1 MGITAQVVTMVAVVL
16 GSATTY
22 VTNRLTERSKRK
34 QELKSRWD
42 LRKLDTYAE
51 FIGAIRVYIAAAVTL
66 YEAREGIRAGQT
78 TIDDL
83 RAELIALRRDK
94 SMTFER
100 LMLVAGDSVV
110 EAAHSVQ
117 EAAEAVAWQA
127 EDVLPGTLPEWRERN
142 AEAFAAINRFHER
155 ARIDLG
161 VTGRFSG
168 AEHSARGLLLP
179 SPQGGKTEIP
189 DRRASPAKRPSSR
202 EGS

>member
-1 MGITAQVVTMVAVVL
+1 MGTTAQIVTMMAVVL

-22 VTNRLTERSKRK
+22 VTNRLTERSKRRH
-34 QELKSRWD
+34 ELKSRWD

-51 FIGAIRVYIAAAVTL
+51 FISAIRVYIAAAVTL
-66 YEAREGIRAGQT
+66 YEAREGIRTAPKS
-78 TIDDL
+78 IDDL
-83 RAELIALRRDK
+83 HAELIALRRDK
-94 SMTFER
+94 SLAFER

-110 EAAHSVQ
+110 ETAHGVQ
-117 EAAEAVAWQA
+117 ETAESVAWQA
-127 EDVLPGTLPEWRERN
+127 EDVVPGTLAQWRDKN

-179 SPQGGKTEIP
+179 SPHVGEP
-189 DRRASPAKRPSSR
+189 EASP
-202 EGS
+202 

>member
-1 MGITAQVVTMVAVVL
+1 MGTTAQILTMMAVVL

-51 FIGAIRVYIAAAVTL
+51 FIGAVRVYIAAAVTL
-66 YEAREGIRAGQT
+66 YEAREGIRTAQKS
-78 TIDDL
+78 IDDL

-94 SMTFER
+94 SLTFER
-100 LMLVAGDSVV
+100 LMLVAGDAVV
-110 EAAHSVQ
+110 EAAHGVQ
-117 EAAEAVAWQA
+117 ETAEAVAWQA
-127 EDVLPGTLPEWRERN
+127 EAVLPGTLAEWRDRN
-142 AEAFAAINRFHER
+142 TAAFAAINRFHEW

-179 SPQGGKTEIP
+179 SPQVGEAE
-189 DRRASPAKRPSSR
+189 ASP
-202 EGS
+202 

>member
-1 MGITAQVVTMVAVVL
+1 MGITAQILTMVAVVL

-66 YEAREGIRAGQT
+66 YEARAGIRTAPES
-78 TIDDL
+78 IDEL

-94 SMTFER
+94 MWCFER
-100 LMLVAGDSVV
+100 LMLVAGDAVV
-110 EAAHSVQ
+110 EAAHGVQ
-117 EAAEAVAWQA
+117 ETAESVAWHA
-127 EDVLPGTLPEWRERN
+127 EDVLPGDLAHWRDRN
-142 AEAFAAINRFHER
+142 AAAFTAINRFHES
-155 ARIDLG
+155 ARVDLG
-161 VTGRFSG
+161 VMGHFSG

-179 SPQGGKTEIP
+179 SPQLGEP
-189 DRRASPAKRPSSR
+189 QDSQ
-202 EGS
+202 